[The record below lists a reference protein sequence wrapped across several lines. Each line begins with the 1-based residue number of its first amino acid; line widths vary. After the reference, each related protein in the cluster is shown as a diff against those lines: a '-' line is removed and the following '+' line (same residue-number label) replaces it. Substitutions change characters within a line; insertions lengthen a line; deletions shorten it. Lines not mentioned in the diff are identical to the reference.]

1 MAAVIAA
8 RRRSIPRYGYLLAG
22 VAVLLAVRAAGPF
35 MTAAP
40 ADIATP
46 SGPAVLVEV
55 AAASAFAAIFV
66 VLYRRPPE
74 AAASGVR
81 DVEIEAFRNDVF
93 TRLSTEWMW
102 ETDRDNRFVWL
113 SDRVRDRLGVDPE
126 WHYGKSRLDLMAAD
140 EVDADMQAHF
150 DLIARREPFTNFTYL
165 RRGPDGDRWIEIS
178 GVPKFDADGDFQGY
192 LGTARE
198 VSSVMAVRAEADRMR
213 ALLQETLDG
222 MPAAVSLWG
231 ADDRLILANTVFKE
245 VNNDIAPFAEPGTAY
260 SAFVEARQHDGQ
272 VRIVANGPASGTR
285 NPKQSRLAHHGDSSV
300 AFEVEFHDG
309 SRHMVREHRLSDGSV
324 VVVGVDITALK
335 AAEAELES
343 SRQLMSQILEALPVS
358 ISISDSGGLTT
369 LVNRFEA
376 ARWGAEPGELV
387 GRSLY
392 SFLPAKIVPAVL
404 ADNRRIIE
412 TGEPLPFYDEQVE
425 IDGKPQWMTVG
436 KIPVAMPD
444 GGRGV
449 CMIGLDISDRQTAM
463 DALERATEDYRRTLE
478 LFPASVLVAVDGVIV
493 FANEMAEQHYR
504 APVPGGL
511 IGRQSI
517 DLIHPSERERL
528 LSNRRN
534 LAEIGDFVALSK
546 FRYVR
551 LDNTEFDGE
560 GTAIA
565 VEWRGEKALLI
576 VSRDISDQLR
586 HNREL
591 EAARVEAERANFA
604 KSEFL
609 ASMSHEIRTPLNGV
623 LGMTSLLIGSDLADE
638 QRRQVET
645 IRDSGNLLLS
655 LLNDILDLSKIEAG
669 KLELELIDFDLRGL
683 VASVSDLWAPKAAAK
698 ELAFEI
704 EIGEVVAETLRS
716 DPTRIRQILFNFLS
730 NAIKFTESGGI
741 RVAVR
746 QAQRE
751 NGLVETVFEVRD
763 TGEGIAP
770 EKFNLLF
777 RKFTQADSSI
787 TRRYGGTGLGLAI
800 SRELTQALGGRIGV
814 DSTPGEGSTF
824 CFSVVCP
831 PGDPSKVSRTNA
843 RDEGA
848 DELSKLKILV
858 AEDNAVNQLV
868 IRAIL
873 ERAGHTVDIVGNGI
887 EAVSAVVGQS
897 YDVVLMD
904 VQMPE
909 MDGLSATRKIRS
921 LEGPAKTIPIV
932 ALTANAMKGD
942 REKFIDA
949 GMDDYVSKPIDPA
962 LLDAAL
968 RRRVTK
974 EDFFGDSGAAVAVR
988 TAAAS
993 SGQQAAAPHNASS
1006 VVSPDVAEELSDLF
1020 REFDDL

>member
-74 AAASGVR
+74 AADSGVR

-192 LGTARE
+192 LGTARD

-324 VVVGVDITALK
+324 VVVGVDIKALK

-358 ISISDSGGLTT
+358 ISISDSEGLTT

-392 SFLPAKIVPAVL
+392 SYLPAKIVPAVL

-425 IDGKPQWMTVG
+425 IDGKP
-436 KIPVAMPD
+436 
-444 GGRGV
+444 
-449 CMIGLDISDRQTAM
+449 
-463 DALERATEDYRRTLE
+463 
-478 LFPASVLVAVDGVIV
+478 
-493 FANEMAEQHYR
+493 
-504 APVPGGL
+504 
-511 IGRQSI
+511 QSI

-551 LDNTEFDGE
+551 LDNTEFNGE

-704 EIGEVVAETLRS
+704 EIGEVVSETLRS
-716 DPTRIRQILFNFLS
+716 DPTRIHQILFNFLS

-751 NGLVETVFEVRD
+751 HGLVETVFEVRD

-787 TRRYGGTGLGLAI
+787 TRRYDGTGLGLAI

-897 YDVVLMD
+897 NDVVLMD

-909 MDGLSATRKIRS
+909 MDGVSATRKIRS

>member
-1 MAAVIAA
+1 
-8 RRRSIPRYGYLLAG
+8 
-22 VAVLLAVRAAGPF
+22 
-35 MTAAP
+35 
-40 ADIATP
+40 
-46 SGPAVLVEV
+46 
-55 AAASAFAAIFV
+55 
-66 VLYRRPPE
+66 
-74 AAASGVR
+74 
-81 DVEIEAFRNDVF
+81 
-93 TRLSTEWMW
+93 
-102 ETDRDNRFVWL
+102 
-113 SDRVRDRLGVDPE
+113 
-126 WHYGKSRLDLMAAD
+126 
-140 EVDADMQAHF
+140 
-150 DLIARREPFTNFTYL
+150 
-165 RRGPDGDRWIEIS
+165 
-178 GVPKFDADGDFQGY
+178 
-192 LGTARE
+192 
-198 VSSVMAVRAEADRMR
+198 
-213 ALLQETLDG
+213 
-222 MPAAVSLWG
+222 
-231 ADDRLILANTVFKE
+231 
-245 VNNDIAPFAEPGTAY
+245 
-260 SAFVEARQHDGQ
+260 
-272 VRIVANGPASGTR
+272 
-285 NPKQSRLAHHGDSSV
+285 
-300 AFEVEFHDG
+300 
-309 SRHMVREHRLSDGSV
+309 
-324 VVVGVDITALK
+324 
-335 AAEAELES
+335 
-343 SRQLMSQILEALPVS
+343 
-358 ISISDSGGLTT
+358 
-369 LVNRFEA
+369 
-376 ARWGAEPGELV
+376 
-387 GRSLY
+387 
-392 SFLPAKIVPAVL
+392 
-404 ADNRRIIE
+404 
-412 TGEPLPFYDEQVE
+412 
-425 IDGKPQWMTVG
+425 
-436 KIPVAMPD
+436 
-444 GGRGV
+444 
-449 CMIGLDISDRQTAM
+449 
-463 DALERATEDYRRTLE
+463 
-478 LFPASVLVAVDGVIV
+478 
-493 FANEMAEQHYR
+493 
-504 APVPGGL
+504 
-511 IGRQSI
+511 
-517 DLIHPSERERL
+517 
-528 LSNRRN
+528 
-534 LAEIGDFVALSK
+534 
-546 FRYVR
+546 
-551 LDNTEFDGE
+551 
-560 GTAIA
+560 
-565 VEWRGEKALLI
+565 
-576 VSRDISDQLR
+576 
-586 HNREL
+586 
-591 EAARVEAERANFA
+591 
-604 KSEFL
+604 
-609 ASMSHEIRTPLNGV
+609 MSHEIRTPLNGV

-909 MDGLSATRKIRS
+909 MDGVSATRKIRS